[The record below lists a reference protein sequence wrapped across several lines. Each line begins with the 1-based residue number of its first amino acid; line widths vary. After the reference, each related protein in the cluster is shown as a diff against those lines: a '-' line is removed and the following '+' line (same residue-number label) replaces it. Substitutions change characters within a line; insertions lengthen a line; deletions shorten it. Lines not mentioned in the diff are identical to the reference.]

1 MQKIFCEE
9 KIKMRTTKLKSDNK
23 KRVLKIKTKRDNKS
37 PNYDSKCISK
47 IKNYLLHFLKQN
59 FDYTVEKKRKY

>member
-1 MQKIFCEE
+1 MQEIFYEE

-23 KRVLKIKTKRDNKS
+23 KRVLNIRTKRDNKS

-47 IKNYLLHFLKQN
+47 IKNHLLHFLKQN
-59 FDYTVEKKRKY
+59 FDYTVEKKQKY